1 MLSRATPCGCKSELA
16 KVDFAEVRLSAP
28 DPKPAPALPI
38 SPTGVMEIA
47 LLGGALIRV
56 DAAVDSAALGRVL
69 AVLARQ

>member
-16 KVDFAEVRLSAP
+16 KADFAEVRLSAP
-28 DPKPAPALPI
+28 DPKPAPALAI

-47 LLGGALIRV
+47 LSGGALIRV

-69 AVLARQ
+69 AVLARR